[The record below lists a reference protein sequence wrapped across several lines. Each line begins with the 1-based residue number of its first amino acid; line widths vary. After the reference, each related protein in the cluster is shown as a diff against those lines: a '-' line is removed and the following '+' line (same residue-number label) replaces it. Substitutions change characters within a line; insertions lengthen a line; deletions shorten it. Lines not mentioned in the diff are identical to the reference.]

1 MNLYSINLD
10 TFNDLFEKEY
20 ERLYDNHDNIAGFE
34 EAWQTFDISIKRDK
48 SMVDFLNRFN
58 KFRQDLIS
66 SDREA
71 AAFMFAL
78 ADITEI
84 AI

>member
-1 MNLYSINLD
+1 MNLCSIDLK
-10 TFNDLFEKEY
+10 TFNDLFVKKY
-20 ERLYDNHDNIAGFE
+20 ERLYSNHDNIAGFK
-34 EAWQTFDISIKRDK
+34 EAYRTFDRLIKHDESI
-48 SMVDFLNRFN
+48 VDFLSRFN
-58 KFRQDLIS
+58 KFRQDIIS